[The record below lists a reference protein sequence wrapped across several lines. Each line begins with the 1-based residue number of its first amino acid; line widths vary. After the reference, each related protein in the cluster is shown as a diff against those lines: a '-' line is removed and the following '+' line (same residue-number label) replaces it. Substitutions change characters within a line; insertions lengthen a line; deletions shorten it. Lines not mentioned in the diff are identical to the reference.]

1 MAEAARREP
10 RHLRLLPEWLGQSGL
25 WLFVPSEGIFE
36 AVSAAEAGLPP
47 EIAARLEAWMDEF
60 DAIFDDHDPSA
71 SRFSTVGDFE
81 RWCGQGDIIAA
92 AIRATLGPD
101 ERLEVHLPTG
111 MGPE

>member
-1 MAEAARREP
+1 MVDTARREP

-25 WLFVPSEGIFE
+25 WMSAPGEGIFE
-36 AVSAAEAGLPP
+36 AVSAVEAGLPP
-47 EIAARLEAWMDEF
+47 EIAAALESWMDEF
-60 DAIFDDHDPSA
+60 DAIFDDRDPSA
-71 SRFSTVGDFE
+71 SRFATAGDFA
-81 RWCGQGDIIAA
+81 RWRGEGDALAA

>member
-1 MAEAARREP
+1 MADAARPEP

-25 WLFVPSEGIFE
+25 WMFVPAEGIFE
-36 AVSAAEAGLPP
+36 AVSAAEAGLSP
-47 EIAARLEAWMDEF
+47 EIAARLDAWMDEF
-60 DAIFDDHDPSA
+60 DAIFDDRDPSA
-71 SRFSTVGDFE
+71 SRFATSGDFV
-81 RWCGQGDIIAA
+81 RWRGEGDALAA

>member
-1 MAEAARREP
+1 MRSAARREP

-25 WLFVPSEGIFE
+25 WLFTPDGGIFE

-47 EIAARLEAWMDEF
+47 EIAGRLKTWMDEF
-60 DAIFDDHDPSA
+60 DAIFDDRDPMA
-71 SRFSTVGDFE
+71 SRFATAGHYD
-81 RWCGQGDIIAA
+81 RWRGEGEALAA

-111 MGPE
+111 MGPA